1 MIPHTT
7 ILEILATTMLVYDY
21 GKKFSVDEDETI
33 ETFLNNVDENFMNS
47 LSSERREVL
56 TNMTNYAPKGKVM
69 MFVDDP
75 LSDLQVGITKS
86 DTQKRF
92 MVVFRG
98 TESRTDWFHDFMI
111 CKHNISGM
119 IGTTSMPENSV
130 HSGFHRQLFQ
140 NNNFYKIKDKL
151 MSLLQQEEYADYDV
165 YCTGH
170 SLGGALCTLFGYF
183 LSKKID
189 KHVVV
194 VSFAS
199 PRVGNWSFKQ
209 DFDSQANLTHYRV
222 TNNRDVVTATPMVG
236 YKHTG
241 VNVHLTARDVEI
253 CAAYDYNTYWKFS
266 LWRCWS
272 VSDHSIDLYY
282 RRMKNCTWESE
293 QKHDNNDD
301 SNNNDNTH
309 NNDNDNDVVDFHG
322 VEIHMTDE
330 ENVSEQVVN
339 DVIQDAVKS
348 IEENTEKSE

>member
-1 MIPHTT
+1 MMIPQST
-7 ILEILATTMLVYDY
+7 ILEVLATTMLVYDY

-33 ETFLNNVDENFMNS
+33 ETFVNNVDEEFLNS
-47 LSSERREVL
+47 LSPDRREVL
-56 TNMTNYAPKGKVM
+56 TNMPTYAPKGKVM

-86 DTQKRF
+86 DAKKRF

-111 CKHNISGM
+111 CKHNISDM
-119 IGTTSMPENSV
+119 IGTTSLPENSV

-140 NNNFYKIKDKL
+140 NNNFYNVKDRL
-151 MSLLQQEEYADYDV
+151 VDLLNMEEYADYDV

-189 KHVVV
+189 KTVNI

-199 PRVGNWSFKQ
+199 PRVGNASFKR
-209 DFDSQANLTHYRV
+209 DFDAQVNLRHYRV
-222 TNNRDVVTATPMVG
+222 TNNRDVVTATPMIG

-241 VNVHLTARDVEI
+241 LNIHLTPTTFEI
-253 CAAYDYNTYWKFS
+253 FDKHDYNPYWMFS

-282 RRMKNCTWESE
+282 RRLKNCSWKT
-293 QKHDNNDD
+293 DD
-301 SNNNDNTH
+301 ECEEE
-309 NNDNDNDVVDFHG
+309 DVVDFHG
-322 VEIHMTDE
+322 IEVKMVDEIAEHL
-330 ENVSEQVVN
+330 VN
-339 DVIQDAVKS
+339 DA
-348 IEENTEKSE
+348 IEESIKKIEKDNEQ